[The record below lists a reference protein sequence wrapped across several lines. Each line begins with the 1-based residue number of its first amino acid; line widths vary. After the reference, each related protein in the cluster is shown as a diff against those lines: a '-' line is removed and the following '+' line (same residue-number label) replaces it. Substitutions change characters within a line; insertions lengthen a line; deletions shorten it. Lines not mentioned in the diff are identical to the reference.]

1 MTINSKIELHAHPDI
16 KLGVTSE
23 PVEFEIGCD
32 GELKLGVGAIKAHVD
47 RIPVFVRIPFLKRP
61 SGGIVAAA
69 IGPFNLHIHDFAI
82 DVRLAQAM
90 ARGKLGKDRLHGDL
104 EAKGACKLDIGISA
118 EVPAKALNAALKS
131 ALQE

>member
-23 PVEFEIGCD
+23 PVDFEISCD
-32 GELKLGVGAIKAHVD
+32 GEFKLSVGPIKAHVD
-47 RIPVFVRIPFLKRP
+47 RVPVFVRIPFLKRH
-61 SGGIVAAA
+61 SGGIIAAA
-69 IGPFNLHIHDFAI
+69 VGPFNVHIHDFAM
-82 DVRLAQAM
+82 DVRAAQAS

-104 EAKGACKLDIGISA
+104 EAKGACKLDIDISA